1 MKTGVLKIEVIKR
14 SLVNHWPTGRVRCR
28 CGGWHRCW
36 LARLL
41 WRRSLITLMRF
52 AMILPT
58 VRTVIAA
65 LGFAVAFALAST
77 PRSASSKVVFKK
89 LTQPQRKR
97 DILQDL
103 IVSKGAS
110 FSH

>member
-1 MKTGVLKIEVIKR
+1 
-14 SLVNHWPTGRVRCR
+14 
-28 CGGWHRCW
+28 
-36 LARLL
+36 
-41 WRRSLITLMRF
+41 
-52 AMILPT
+52 MIL
-58 VRTVIAA
+58 RT
-65 LGFAVAFALAST
+65 AFALVFVFM
-77 PRSASSKVVFKK
+77 PLSASPKVVFKK